1 MSATFITSFDSTGPG
16 PRVAVKD
23 LIDMAGVPTTAGSRV
38 LAETAVP
45 AAADAACLAGLRVAG
60 ARVVGKTNLHE
71 LALGVTGINP
81 WFGTPENPL
90 DPSLAPGGS
99 SSGSAVAVATGEADV
114 AYGTDTGGSIRIP
127 AACCG
132 ICGLKTTWG
141 RIPLDGVRPLTP
153 SMDTVGPMA
162 ADVAG
167 LILGMQLLEPGFA
180 VAAGAGSPRVGR
192 VRVPAAPDIDDA
204 VTAALRATSWD
215 VTDLDPAEWR
225 AATKATGPLLVNE
238 AYQTN
243 KDILERD
250 ADRISPDVAARLDT
264 GRQITPARTRGAQR
278 GQAAVA
284 GTTRGALR
292 PLRSAGHAGA
302 DDPAAAAGPGDRP
315 AGVALHAAGQPRR
328 GTCAGAAGP
337 GPWPAAGKHPAGLGA
352 RHRGTPAGGR
362 CGGRGRGR
370 GVSPSGRPTHPVT

>member
-1 MSATFITSFDSTGPG
+1 MSATFITSFDTAGPG

-38 LAETAVP
+38 VAEAAVP
-45 AAADAACLAGLRVAG
+45 AAADAACLAGLRAAG
-60 ARVVGKTNLHE
+60 ARIVGRTNLHE

-81 WFGTPENPL
+81 WFGTPVNPL
-90 DPSLAPGGS
+90 GPSLAPGGS
-99 SSGSAVAVATGEADV
+99 SSGSAVAVATGEALV

-141 RIPLDGVRPLTP
+141 RIPLDGVRPLSP
-153 SMDTVGPMA
+153 SLDTVGPMA

-192 VRVPAAPDIDDA
+192 VRVPAAPEVDDA
-204 VTAALRATSWD
+204 VTAALRATSWE
-215 VTDLDPAEWR
+215 VTDLDPAEWY

-243 KDILERD
+243 KDILERH
-250 ADRISPDVAARLDT
+250 ADRISPDVAARLDS
-264 GRQITPARTRGAQR
+264 GRHFTPAE
-278 GQAAVA
+278 
-284 GTTRGALR
+284 L
-292 PLRSAGHAGA
+292 
-302 DDPAAAAGPGDRP
+302 
-315 AGVALHAAGQPRR
+315 
-328 GTCAGAAGP
+328 AGAAGSRDRWQAQLAALFERFDLLVTPVLTIPPPTLDRATELLESRCTLPVNLAGVP
-337 GPWPAAGKHPAGLGA
+337 GLALPVPARGPLPASIQLVSAPGTEERLLAAGAVVEA
-352 RHRGTPAGGR
+352 A
-362 CGGRGRGR
+362 
-370 GVSPSGRPTHPVT
+370 VAA